1 MRKDVNP
8 IHSLLDRRV
17 VERNIRKGIVT
28 REEYQKFLDSLGDA
42 AANAETMRARLGE
55 DDEPVAAAALDDDS
69 DDEDDED
76 DDDAE
81 DDDDD
86 AG

>member
-1 MRKDVNP
+1 MRKDVTP

-55 DDEPVAAAALDDDS
+55 DDEPTAAASDDDDI
-69 DDEDDED
+69 DDDDD

-81 DDDDD
+81 EEDED